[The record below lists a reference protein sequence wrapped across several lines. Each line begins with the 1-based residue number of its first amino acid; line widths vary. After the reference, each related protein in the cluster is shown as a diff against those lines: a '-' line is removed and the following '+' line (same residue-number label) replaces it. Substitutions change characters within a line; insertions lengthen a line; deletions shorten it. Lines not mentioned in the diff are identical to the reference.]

1 MACIKHHLCEVDQG
15 ILNQVPHGIL
25 WVKKIIH
32 ENKQETFKSK
42 LFITLKNSI
51 ASNLEVE
58 KSVYRNFKEK
68 FLTCMMNLTISMS
81 FFSLEIS

>member
-42 LFITLKNSI
+42 LFITLKNII
-51 ASNLEVE
+51 ASNLEVM
-58 KSVYRNFKEK
+58 KKVF
-68 FLTCMMNLTISMS
+68 I
-81 FFSLEIS
+81 EISKKSF